1 MLTLALPF
9 MLLMTY
15 EEWFLRTF
23 EMQSIYPFDA
33 TRVDPEDAGEGR
45 LREVTL
51 ETTDG
56 EVLIL
61 WVGMPENAVATILY
75 LPGNAGNLAPR
86 ADRFSHFLDLD
97 YGVVALGYRG
107 SSGSSGRPN
116 EAALSSDALLVFDS
130 VQALAGTTNGAI
142 ILYGESLG
150 TALAAK
156 IAAQRTAKG
165 VILEAPCTSIPDL
178 AKIQYPGIDLSGILT
193 EFWDTAAIIGDMDEP
208 LLILHGAD
216 DQLVPLAQGQTI
228 FALAGSTQKWM
239 EALPGVGHQGLWTET
254 ALAAL
259 DAFLERL

>member
-9 MLLMTY
+9 VLLMTY
-15 EEWFLRTF
+15 EEWFLRTY

-33 TRVDPEDAGEGR
+33 TRVAPAEAGEGR
-45 LREVTL
+45 LREVTFD
-51 ETTDG
+51 TADG

-61 WVGMPENAVATILY
+61 WVGTPNGAAATILY
-75 LPGNAGNLAPR
+75 LPGNAGNLATR
-86 ADRFSHFLDLD
+86 AQRFSHFLDLG

-116 EAALSSDALLVFDS
+116 EAALSSDALQVFDA
-130 VQALAGTTNGAI
+130 VQSLTGTADGAV

-150 TALAAK
+150 TALATK
-156 IAAQRTAKG
+156 IAIQRDARG
-165 VILEAPCTSIPDL
+165 VVLEAPFTSIPDL

-193 EFWDTAAIIGDMDEP
+193 QFWDTAAIIGDMDEP
-208 LLILHGAD
+208 LLILHGTD
-216 DQLVPLAQGQTI
+216 DRLVPLAQGQTI
-228 FALAGSTQKWM
+228 FALAGSRQKWM

-259 DAFLERL
+259 DAFLDRL